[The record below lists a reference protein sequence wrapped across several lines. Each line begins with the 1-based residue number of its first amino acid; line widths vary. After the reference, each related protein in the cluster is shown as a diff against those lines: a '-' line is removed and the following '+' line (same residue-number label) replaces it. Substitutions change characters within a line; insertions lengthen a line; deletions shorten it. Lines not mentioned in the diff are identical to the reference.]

1 MTERMA
7 LITDFPTRMI
17 NDWIFDL
24 DNTIYPARI
33 NLFLRVEV
41 RITELVANHYLVS
54 HDEARVI
61 QKDLFHRY
69 GTTMRGMM
77 TEEAIC
83 PDTYLNFVHDI
94 DLSDMPLDQE
104 LDWMIGALPGRK
116 HIFTNGTVSHAENVL
131 NAFGIR
137 HHFDQIFDIV
147 QADYI
152 PKPEQHAFDQFMK
165 KTGIEPT
172 GAVMIEDMARNL
184 QPAAAL
190 GMRTVWLNS
199 DMEWAARG
207 ADSDYVHY
215 RADDLKGFLEAVAA

>member
-1 MTERMA
+1 M
-7 LITDFPTRMI
+7 
-17 NDWIFDL
+17 
-24 DNTIYPARI
+24 
-33 NLFLRVEV
+33 
-41 RITELVANHYLVS
+41 RITEFVANHYLVP

-83 PDTYLNFVHDI
+83 PDAYLSFVHDI
-94 DLSDMPLDQE
+94 DLSDMPLDHE
-104 LDWMIGALPGRK
+104 LDRMIGALPGKK
-116 HIFTNGTVSHAENVL
+116 HIFTNGTVQHAENVL
-131 NAFGIR
+131 TAFGVR

-147 QADYI
+147 AADYI
-152 PKPEQHAFDQFMK
+152 PKPEQHAFDQFMQ
-165 KTGIEPT
+165 KTKIDPT

-190 GMRTVWLNS
+190 GMQTVWLNS
-199 DMEWAARG
+199 NIEWATRG

-215 RADDLKGFLEAVAA
+215 RADDLKGFLAAVAA